1 LTSKLLGQTF
11 KVARTLCSFL
21 RRKILPEAAVGIA
34 AYSHAPEDS
43 KKHLKGKGSYGKGAE
58 DKSRLDKSLLNP
70 RAPHAGL

>member
-1 LTSKLLGQTF
+1 M
-11 KVARTLCSFL
+11 
-21 RRKILPEAAVGIA
+21 GIA